1 MPTRYTLYC
10 IVFIPAINHAEG
22 GVPQSRGECH
32 GAPSRLGLPRT
43 KLKFL
48 LVAGLLARVTGPKPV
63 SRTIR
68 PDCRILQYPPVSI
81 PDGPHLDP
89 PTDPEWRHPVSAAP
103 VYLEVIRYAHAHWIL
118 PPRYKRLHGK
128 SPAVGYDYPSRPHL
142 PGKAVTSTPGLCKR
156 YYRAQRPLVVLSA
169 SK

>member
-1 MPTRYTLYC
+1 M
-10 IVFIPAINHAEG
+10 
-22 GVPQSRGECH
+22 SRCATPFRL
-32 GAPSRLGLPRT
+32 APY
-43 KLKFL
+43 KIKIL

-68 PDCRILQYPPVSI
+68 PDCRILLYPPVSI

-118 PPRYKRLHGK
+118 PPVINGCAGK
-128 SPAVGYDYPSRPHL
+128 ARQLATVIRVDHISPAKP
-142 PGKAVTSTPGLCKR
+142 
-156 YYRAQRPLVVLSA
+156 
-169 SK
+169 

>member
-1 MPTRYTLYC
+1 M
-10 IVFIPAINHAEG
+10 
-22 GVPQSRGECH
+22 PQSRGECH
-32 GAPSRLGLPRT
+32 SAPLHLGLPCT
-43 KLKFL
+43 KLKIL
-48 LVAGLLARVTGPKPV
+48 LVAGPLARVTGPKPV

-68 PDCRILQYPPVSI
+68 PDCRILLYPPVCI

-118 PPRYKRLHGK
+118 PPRYKRLRGK
-128 SPAVGYDYPSRPHL
+128 SPAVGYGYPSRPHL

-156 YYRAQRPLVVLSA
+156 YYRAQRPLVVLST